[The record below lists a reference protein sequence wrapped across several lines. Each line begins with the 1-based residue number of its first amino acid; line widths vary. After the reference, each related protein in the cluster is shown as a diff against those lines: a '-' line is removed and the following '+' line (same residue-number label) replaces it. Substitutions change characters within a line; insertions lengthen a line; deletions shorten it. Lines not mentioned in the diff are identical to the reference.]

1 MNKDNRQPGK
11 LDSFFNEVE
20 SLKKHLPPINSAG
33 YPFIIIFFLVSLLLS
48 TFSEFLGW
56 LGFLITIWCVYF
68 FRNPVR
74 FTPILSGT
82 NKNNLIISPAD
93 GTVIEISKISP
104 TEDIGLPEG
113 KWTRVCVF
121 MNVFDVHVN
130 RSPMSGQITYKK
142 YIPGSFFNASLDKA
156 SDENERL
163 ILNMDTENGHKIA
176 FVQIAGLVARR
187 IICDVDIGNSLKAG
201 ESFGLIR
208 FGSRVDIYFPSEVS
222 VMILKGQKMIAGET
236 IIGDFS
242 KNAKPVKEITDE
254 K

>member
-1 MNKDNRQPGK
+1 MNI
-11 LDSFFNEVE
+11 LDSI
-20 SLKKHLPPINSAG
+20 KKSVLTPIHPAG
-33 YPFIIIFFLVSLLLS
+33 IPFIAL
-48 TFSEFLGW
+48 
-56 LGFLITIWCVYF
+56 FLILTIIIGWIWIPLYYVGFTLTLWCVYF
-68 FRNPVR
+68 FRNPNR
-74 FTPILSGT
+74 TTPELSGS

-93 GTVIEISKISP
+93 GTVIEISKITP

-113 KWTRVCVF
+113 KWTRVCIF

-130 RSPMSGQITYKK
+130 RSPMLGQITYKK

-156 SDENERL
+156 SEKNERL
-163 ILNMDTENGHKIA
+163 VLNMDTENGNKIA

-187 IICDVDIGNSLKAG
+187 IICEVDIGHSLKAG
-201 ESFGLIR
+201 EIFGLIR

-222 VMILKGQKMIAGET
+222 VMVLKGQKMIAGET

-242 KNAKPVKEITDE
+242 KNAKSVKEITHE